1 MTETPSAAAGDAPPH
16 APSTPAA
23 APPASSSALPEAPSS
38 GDSRGSAIL
47 SGRGF
52 IVAASVV
59 IVVAGLRA
67 AAPFL
72 LPLLVAGFLAVL
84 CFPVTRWMLN
94 RGLNQVAAVFLTVL
108 VAALLL
114 TAVGVVVTGAV
125 NEFAQVA
132 PIYAEQLFVRTTE
145 LLAGLEDR
153 GIDVNQYIERFDP
166 TSLVSFGRALLQRT
180 LQGVASFMT
189 FATLVLLILV
199 CLLFEGAR
207 FPARVKRA
215 FGARVGPADFFSRVI
230 RDVKTYLGVKT
241 GASLVTGILVGL
253 WCLVLGV
260 PFALI
265 WALLAFL
272 LNFIPNLGSI
282 LAAAPPVLI
291 ALVQAGPGKAALV
304 TVGYLAVNFLIGNVA
319 EPMFMGRQFGLA
331 TVLVFLSLIF
341 WGWVWG
347 VLGMLLSVPLTMVCK
362 IVLEQYPELDWLV
375 VMISKAPSLK
385 KEVPPISRIGVGLR
399 P

>member
-1 MTETPSAAAGDAPPH
+1 VTETPSAGAGDAP
-16 APSTPAA
+16 SVPAG
-23 APPASSSALPEAPSS
+23 APPASSPALPEAPPS
-38 GDSRGSAIL
+38 GESKASAIL

-52 IVAASVV
+52 IVAAAVV
-59 IVVAGLRA
+59 ILVAGLRA

-72 LPLLVAGFLAVL
+72 LPLMVAGFLAVL
-84 CFPVTRWMLN
+84 CFPVTRWLLN
-94 RGLNQVAAVFLTVL
+94 RGLNQVLAVFLTVL
-108 VAALLL
+108 AAALLL
-114 TAVGVVVTGAV
+114 GAVGLVVTGAV
-125 NEFAQVA
+125 NEFTQVA
-132 PIYAEQLFVRTTE
+132 PIYAEQLYVRTTT

-166 TSLVSFGRALLQRT
+166 TSLVSVGRALVQRT

-207 FPARVKRA
+207 FPARVRRA
-215 FGARVGPADFFSRVI
+215 FGGRTGPSDFFARVI
-230 RDVKTYLGVKT
+230 RDIKTYLGVKT

-291 ALVQAGPGKAALV
+291 ALVQGGPGKAALV

-341 WGWVWG
+341 WGWLWG

-375 VMISKAPSLK
+375 VMISKAPS
-385 KEVPPISRIGVGLR
+385 VGKAGS
-399 P
+399 